1 MRAIGPLSAIAAT
14 AIFCGMAAARD
25 PIKIGLITTLSGP
38 AGYLGQD
45 IRDGFQLAVD
55 LKRGPFEGLQV
66 QVMSAD
72 DGLKPGQAKQIAD
85 GFLKSNDVKI
95 FTGILFGN
103 IAFAVV
109 PDVLEANAIYVSANT
124 AAAGFA
130 GKNCNKNYFVS
141 SWQNDGQGESA
152 GALAQALGYK
162 KAFLIAPNY
171 QSGKEA
177 MEAFKRYFKGEV
189 IGEKYTRLDQ
199 TDFAVEIAEIR
210 AANPDF
216 VHAFEPGGLG
226 IAFVRQYHQAG
237 LHGKIPMVVHAATLD
252 QASLKVLGDAAVG
265 LTVTSHWN
273 SDLDNPANKTFV
285 DAWKAKYPDRPV
297 TLYAAQGYDAALLIG
312 SALKATDG
320 KLDNMDAF
328 RAALRKA
335 DFASVRGSFKFGQN
349 QHPIQDWYALE
360 AQKAPNG
367 DFVLRTKQKVLA
379 NHADVYA
386 AECKL

>member
-1 MRAIGPLSAIAAT
+1 MRVFGPISAIAT
-14 AIFCGMAAARD
+14 TVFFFSWSAAAE

-45 IRDGFQLAVD
+45 IRDGFQLAID
-55 LKRGPFEGLQV
+55 LKGGPFEGLQT
-66 QVMSAD
+66 QLMTAD

-109 PDVLEANAIYVSANT
+109 PDVLEANAVYVSANT
-124 AAAGFA
+124 APASFA
-130 GKNCNKNYFVS
+130 GKGCDKNYFVA

-162 KAFLIAPNY
+162 KVFLVAPNY

-177 MEAFKRYFKGEV
+177 MEAFKRTFKGEV
-189 IGEKYTRLDQ
+189 VGEKYTRLDQ

-210 AANPDF
+210 AANPDI

-237 LHGKIPMVVHAATLD
+237 LRGKIPMVLHAATLD
-252 QASLKVLGDAAVG
+252 QAIVKVLGEAAVG
-265 LTVTSHWN
+265 LAVTSQWN
-273 SDLDNPANKTFV
+273 DDFDNPASKAFV
-285 DAWKAKYPDRPV
+285 DAWKLKYGPRPV
-297 TLYAAQGYDAALLIG
+297 TSYAAQGYDAALLIG
-312 SALKATDG
+312 SALKATG
-320 KLDNMDAF
+320 GSLDNMDAF

-335 DFASVRGSFKFGQN
+335 NFASVRGSFKFGQN

-360 AQKAPNG
+360 AEKGPGG
-367 DFVLRTKQKVLA
+367 DFLLKTKQKVLS
-379 NHADVYA
+379 NHGDIYA